1 VVLFDTLTSNFSR
14 DETRLVVAHELAHV
28 RHRDVGRSLLASTLV
43 APAATHAAAAL
54 TRRID
59 RGAQPGAQT
68 LPALALAFGAVS
80 MLIGVLSRQLSRAV
94 EARADSSA
102 LRLTDAPQA
111 FISFERSIALRNLA
125 DPAPPRW
132 LSVLLGTHPPVI
144 SRIGIALA
152 YEQGAR

>member
-1 VVLFDTLTSNFSR
+1 
-14 DETRLVVAHELAHV
+14 
-28 RHRDVGRSLLASTLV
+28 
-43 APAATHAAAAL
+43 
-54 TRRID
+54 
-59 RGAQPGAQT
+59 
-68 LPALALAFGAVS
+68 
-80 MLIGVLSRQLSRAV
+80 VLSRQLSRAV

-132 LSVLLGTHPPVI
+132 LSLLLGTHPPVT